1 MTSAGN
7 YTLEVDATDLFLTI
21 PKTYVLEVQAAITAL
36 SASVNPSTPQTN
48 IDTGIIIKNANKL
61 I

>member
-48 IDTGIIIKNANKL
+48 IDTGIII
-61 I
+61 